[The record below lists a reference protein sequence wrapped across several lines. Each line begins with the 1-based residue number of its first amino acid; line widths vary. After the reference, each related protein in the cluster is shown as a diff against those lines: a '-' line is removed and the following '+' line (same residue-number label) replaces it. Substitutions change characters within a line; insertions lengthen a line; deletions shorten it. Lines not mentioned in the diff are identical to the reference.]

1 MAATACVSSITL
13 VVKATLW
20 RRWCS
25 VSHSLISFI
34 SDTFE
39 PSTFLDYALLLFFE
53 IRELLQLLAPELIFS
68 FIQLVLFILGI
79 CDLLPNGDLH
89 DAQLFFLFFNEGPQ
103 LRLLALDGVGP
114 GLFLPESVR
123 AELVDQFALLLDLF
137 FLPQEPSV
145 IVFFLH

>member
-1 MAATACVSSITL
+1 M
-13 VVKATLW
+13 
-20 RRWCS
+20 
-25 VSHSLISFI
+25 
-34 SDTFE
+34 
-39 PSTFLDYALLLFFE
+39 LL
-53 IRELLQLLAPELIFS
+53 
-68 FIQLVLFILGI
+68 ILGV

-123 AELVDQFALLLDLF
+123 AELVHQFALLLDLF
-137 FLPQEPSV
+137 LLPQEPSV